1 MNKKGFTLIEVLIV
15 VVIIAV
21 LASLVMPKLLPQTER
36 AVVSE
41 GIQTLGVLQRA
52 QNQLMDLTGGTTWT
66 AVANNTAFKDT
77 LNVEIKTGSKY
88 NYECTT
94 DSCVAKRIDDDS
106 KSITFKQDGSV
117 TCGTGYTAVK
127 HENKTIGCA

>member
-36 AVVSE
+36 AVVAE
-41 GIQTLGVLQRA
+41 AMQTLGVLQRS

-66 AVANNTAFKDT
+66 AANTHALIKDK
-77 LNVEIKTGSKY
+77 LNVQIKTGSKY
-88 NYECTT
+88 NYTCTNAN
-94 DSCVAKRIDDDS
+94 CVATRIGGAN
-106 KSITFKQDGSV
+106 KTITFNRNGTV
-117 TCGTGYTAVK
+117 TCGAGYTAVK
-127 HENKTIGCA
+127 DGNTTIGCT

>member
-41 GIQTLGVLQRA
+41 AIQTLGVLQRA
-52 QNQLMDLTGGTTWT
+52 QNQLMDLTGGTTWKV
-66 AVANNTAFKDT
+66 VANNTLFKDT

-88 NYECTT
+88 NYECTNA
-94 DSCVAKRIDDDS
+94 SCVATRIGGVN
-106 KSITFKQDGSV
+106 KTITFNQNGTV
-117 TCGTGYTAVK
+117 TCGAGYTAVK
-127 HENKTIGCA
+127 DGTTTIGCT

>member
-36 AVVSE
+36 AVIAE

-52 QNQLMDLTGGTTWT
+52 QNQLMDLTGATNWTVAGTH
-66 AVANNTAFKDT
+66 ALIKDK

-88 NYECTT
+88 NYRCTAA
-94 DSCVAKRIDDDS
+94 SCVAERSGVANKT
-106 KSITFKQDGSV
+106 ITFHQNGSV
-117 TCGTGYTAVK
+117 TCGAGYTAVK
-127 HENKTIGCA
+127 DGNTTIGCT